1 MPVFIEPTE
10 QLNRCMTHLSDSEAA
25 RVWHEVEHLNNRLSA
40 LLRPADEHDNSPEGV
55 AERTAIDLVCKHHKI
70 ARGLLFSP
78 LKYQKLVQARSHLIA
93 LLREELHYVH
103 QRIAVLLRR
112 DRTTISHALHVHA
125 DLSDTD
131 EQYLKDYQLLR
142 QTLRAACRNTADAA
156 NTLPMTVPA
165 RVAVLAHAA
174 G

>member
-10 QLNRCMTHLSDSEAA
+10 QLNRCINQLSDSEAA

-40 LLRPADEHDNSPEGV
+40 LLRPDGEHDNSPDGV
-55 AERTAIDLVCKHHKI
+55 AERTAIELVCKHHKI

-78 LKYQKLVQARSHLIA
+78 LKYQKLVQARCHLIA

-103 QRIAVLLRR
+103 QRIALLLRR

-125 DLSDTD
+125 DLAATD
-131 EQYLKDYQLLR
+131 VQYRTDYQLLR
-142 QTLRAACRNTADAA
+142 QTLRAACRNLAEAQ
-156 NTLPMTVPA
+156 PVP
-165 RVAVLAHAA
+165 VAIPVPVRAA